1 MKGFYLKLKGQNTI
15 NIITLIAG
23 ICLAVFPGLFVKTV
37 CYILGALAVCYA
49 IYKFIKIYKSSAS
62 AFSMITPFIIFF
74 IGLTLIYN
82 HDGVMSILPIT
93 IGVYLMVGGISGLM
107 KVHESFGAFSKNM
120 IKYYLPSAISLI
132 IGLILLFF
140 PFGSTL
146 LVLRVVGAALIYSA
160 IQNFFTGDFNRKQ
173 KSSNGPIEGQ
183 YEDKSDE

>member
-1 MKGFYLKLKGQNTI
+1 MKGFYLRIRGQNTI

-49 IYKFIKIYKSSAS
+49 IYRFIKIYKSAS
-62 AFSMITPFIIFF
+62 FAFGMITPFIIFF
-74 IGLTLIYN
+74 LGLTLIYN

-107 KVHESFGAFSKNM
+107 KVHESIGAFSKNM

-160 IQNFFTGDFNRKQ
+160 LQNFFTGGFTKKPHRD
-173 KSSNGPIEGQ
+173 NGPIEGKF
-183 YEDKSDE
+183 EDKSDE